1 TIKTLNANSNSGIYN
16 NGWLRVQID
25 IPTTYTCSADCWWT
39 VQYSFGSGSQP
50 TDRTVWVV
58 NVLGDPVHLTS

>member
-1 TIKTLNANSNSGIYN
+1 MNAGSSSGIYN

-25 IPTTYTCSADCWWT
+25 IPTGYTCSADCWWT
-39 VQYSFGSGSQP
+39 VKYDFGTGSSP